1 MTEQN
6 VLDALKNVTYPGFTK
21 DIVTFGFVKDIV
33 VENTTVG
40 MMIDITSSAEEV
52 KKEIIEKATEELKKA
67 GFEEIHVNINAPQAP
82 KQMSNS
88 VSGKNI
94 APHIKNFVMVSS
106 GKGGVGKSTTSANLA
121 IALAM
126 QGKKVGLLDADIY
139 GPNIPRMMGVDG
151 QKPEIQGNKLE
162 PLKAYGVE
170 IMSMGSIMDEGKA
183 LIWRGSMIMKAI
195 DQFLRDIL
203 WSELDVL
210 VIDMPP
216 GTGDAQLSLA
226 QSVPITAGITVTT
239 PQEVSLDDSRRSLN
253 MFDKLNIPTA
263 GIIEN
268 MSGFICPSCDEESD
282 IFGIGT
288 TLPVAKEF
296 NTDLIARI
304 PIEPAIRIGG
314 DTGMPIVYHKPDSET
329 SKRYQEAAT
338 KLWAF
343 VEKVNAEGLADNTGV
358 QPTTAPGV
366 SACSTGAGAAATA
379 APARATEGTTTP
391 PVKQDG
397 IKMAS
402 KPASDESCGT
412 GCGCH

>member
-1 MTEQN
+1 MTEEK
-6 VLDALKNVTYPGFTK
+6 VLEALKNVTYPGFTK
-21 DIVTFGFVKDIV
+21 DIVTFGFVKDIQIIDDT
-33 VENTTVG
+33 NITLT
-40 MMIDITSSAEEV
+40 IDITSSADEV
-52 KKEIIEKATEELKKA
+52 KAQLNDEATAEMKKL
-67 GFEEIHVNINAPQAP
+67 GFEHVGINITAPAAP

-88 VSGKNI
+88 VSGKNL

-106 GKGGVGKSTTSANLA
+106 GKGGVGKSTTSVNLA
-121 IALAM
+121 VALAM

-139 GPNIPRMMGVDG
+139 GPNIPRMMGVG
-151 QKPEIQGNKLE
+151 GTKPEIQGNKLQ

-170 IMSMGSIMDEGKA
+170 IMSMGAIMDEGAA

-195 DQFLRDIL
+195 EQFLRDIL

-253 MFDKLNIPTA
+253 MFKKLDIPTA

-268 MSGFICPSCDEESD
+268 MSGFICPSCDTESD
-282 IFGIGT
+282 IFGMGT
-288 TLPVAKEF
+288 TLPVAKEYD
-296 NTDLIARI
+296 TELITRI

-329 SKRYQEAAT
+329 AKRYQEAAT
-338 KLWAF
+338 YLWTF
-343 VEKVNAEGLADNTGV
+343 IEKVNAEGGANNSGV
-358 QPTTAPGV
+358 QPTTPPGV
-366 SACSTGAGAAATA
+366 SACSTGAGAASAAAATP
-379 APARATEGTTTP
+379 APAKA
-391 PVKQDG
+391 
-397 IKMAS
+397 A
-402 KPASDESCGT
+402 DESCGT